1 MPQIEPRMISNQL
14 QSSVFLY
21 TCQSADVMEIIKK
34 SPSKNGRCPYDHQ
47 FVKGGFN
54 LSFSGGLKMYD
65 LGGLR
70 TDRC

>member
-34 SPSKNGRCPYDHQ
+34 RV
-47 FVKGGFN
+47 FVKKWT
-54 LSFSGGLKMYD
+54 LPV
-65 LGGLR
+65 
-70 TDRC
+70 